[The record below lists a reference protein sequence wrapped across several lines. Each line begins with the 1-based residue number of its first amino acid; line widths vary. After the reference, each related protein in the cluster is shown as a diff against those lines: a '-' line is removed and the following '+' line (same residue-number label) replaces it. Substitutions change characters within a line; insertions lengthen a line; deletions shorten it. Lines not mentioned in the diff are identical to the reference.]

1 MNGCRM
7 DDPHNDNSAA
17 NIFGELIRRKG
28 ASYGREVP
36 ARASYGRE
44 VPARASYG
52 REVPARASYGREVPA
67 RASSSGADSAG
78 EEVAPTSQQPAE
90 SPAREL
96 DDSAEGSGGES
107 PPPLAP
113 TDPPTGAGFLQPQ
126 GDGTRFFGG
135 MLRALLIFPL
145 VALLSA
151 AIATFAISWQQRQ
164 PETRA
169 VPTEAPTPTI
179 DVTPRYLRRIGIV
192 AGHRGV
198 YNDPGAVCE
207 DGLTEREVNE
217 VVAEKVVLHLRGLG
231 YHAELLDEFDSR
243 LKDYQA
249 EALISLHV
257 NDCKDYGEYVT
268 GYLIARAAAR
278 AVGGADDLLV
288 QCLGENYAQ
297 ATGLRVRAGVTSDM
311 SEYHS
316 FVEIHPYT
324 PAAILEMGFLLADR
338 RLLTERADIV
348 ARGVYD
354 GILCFLAE
362 IGST

>member
-7 DDPHNDNSAA
+7 DDPHNDNSVA
-17 NIFGELIRRKG
+17 NIFGELIRRQG
-28 ASYGREVP
+28 SSYGREVP
-36 ARASYGRE
+36 S
-44 VPARASYG
+44 
-52 REVPARASYGREVPA
+52 
-67 RASSSGADSAG
+67 RASSSAADSAG

-90 SPAREL
+90 SPALEL

-169 VPTEAPTPTI
+169 MAAVPTEAPTI
-179 DVTPRYLRRIGIV
+179 NVTPRYLRRIGIV

-198 YNDPGAVCE
+198 YNDPGAVCK

-278 AVGGADDLLV
+278 AAGGADDLLV

>member
-7 DDPHNDNSAA
+7 DDPHNEGSAS
-17 NIFGELIRRKG
+17 NIFSELIRRQG
-28 ASYGREVP
+28 AVEH
-36 ARASYGRE
+36 
-44 VPARASYG
+44 
-52 REVPARASYGREVPA
+52 
-67 RASSSGADSAG
+67 SGDSAS
-78 EEVAPTSQQPAE
+78 EESELPSPQPTAPAAPIGAISTPAALTT
-90 SPAREL
+90 PTRDL
-96 DDSAEGSGGES
+96 PDSAEGGGREPPPPPS
-107 PPPLAP
+107 PPPTNPAA
-113 TDPPTGAGFLQPQ
+113 GAG
-126 GDGTRFFGG
+126 FFGG
-135 MLRALLIFPL
+135 MLRALLILPL
-145 VALLSA
+145 VALLAA
-151 AIATFAISWQQRQ
+151 AIATFAISWQQRRPHGQ
-164 PETRA
+164 ELA
-169 VPTEAPTPTI
+169 ALSTEAPKPTI
-179 DVTPRYLRRIGIV
+179 AVTPRHLRRIGIV

-249 EALISLHV
+249 AALISLHA
-257 NDCKDYGEYVT
+257 NDCKDYGEHVT

-278 AVGGADDLLV
+278 ATGGADDLLV

-297 ATGLRVRAGVTSDM
+297 ATGLRVRAGITSDM

-338 RLLTERADIV
+338 RVLTEQTDRV

-354 GILCFLAE
+354 GVLCFLAAT
-362 IGST
+362 GST

>member
-36 ARASYGRE
+36 ARAS
-44 VPARASYG
+44 
-52 REVPARASYGREVPA
+52 
-67 RASSSGADSAG
+67 SSGADSAG
-78 EEVAPTSQQPAE
+78 DEVAPTSQQPAE

-169 VPTEAPTPTI
+169 VAAVPTEAPTI
-179 DVTPRYLRRIGIV
+179 NVTPRYLRRIGIV

-198 YNDPGAVCE
+198 YNDPGAVCK

-243 LKDYQA
+243 LKNYQA

-278 AVGGADDLLV
+278 AAGGADDLLV

>member
-28 ASYGREVP
+28 
-36 ARASYGRE
+36 ASYGRE

>member
-1 MNGCRM
+1 M
-7 DDPHNDNSAA
+7 
-17 NIFGELIRRKG
+17 
-28 ASYGREVP
+28 
-36 ARASYGRE
+36 
-44 VPARASYG
+44 
-52 REVPARASYGREVPA
+52 
-67 RASSSGADSAG
+67 
-78 EEVAPTSQQPAE
+78 
-90 SPAREL
+90 
-96 DDSAEGSGGES
+96 
-107 PPPLAP
+107 
-113 TDPPTGAGFLQPQ
+113 
-126 GDGTRFFGG
+126 
-135 MLRALLIFPL
+135 
-145 VALLSA
+145 
-151 AIATFAISWQQRQ
+151 
-164 PETRA
+164 
-169 VPTEAPTPTI
+169 
-179 DVTPRYLRRIGIV
+179 
-192 AGHRGV
+192 
-198 YNDPGAVCE
+198 
-207 DGLTEREVNE
+207 
-217 VVAEKVVLHLRGLG
+217 VAEKVVLHLRGLG

-278 AVGGADDLLV
+278 AAGGADDLLV